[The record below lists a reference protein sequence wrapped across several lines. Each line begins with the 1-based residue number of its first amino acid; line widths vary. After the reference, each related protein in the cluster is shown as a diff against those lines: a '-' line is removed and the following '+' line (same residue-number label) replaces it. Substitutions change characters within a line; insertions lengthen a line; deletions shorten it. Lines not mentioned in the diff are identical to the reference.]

1 MSLDDEKRIA
11 AQAAAN
17 LVQDDMIVGLGT
29 GSTAAHAVRALG
41 QRLNDGL
48 KFIGVPT
55 SRATETLAGSL
66 GIKLVDPD
74 QVDAIDLTIDGT
86 DEINPAFEMIKG
98 GGAALFREKTIA
110 LISAQVAVIADSTK
124 LVDQLGQFPLP
135 IEVVP
140 FGINL
145 TRRRIVRAME
155 PYGLAP
161 GAIQLRLNADGTPL
175 VTDQGNH
182 ILDARFGRITDPALA
197 AQALDHITGIVE
209 HGLFINIATKLVIG
223 RGAEVVITHKGSV

>member
-17 LVQDDMIVGLGT
+17 LVQNGMIVGLGT

-41 QRLNDGL
+41 QRLGDGL
-48 KFIGVPT
+48 KFVGVPT
-55 SRATETLAGSL
+55 SRATEALAASL
-66 GIKLVDPD
+66 GIRLLDPD

-86 DEINPAFEMIKG
+86 DEINPAFDMIKG

-110 LISAQVAVIADSTK
+110 LISTQVAVIADSSK

-145 TRRRIVRAME
+145 TQRRIIQVMA
-155 PYGLAP
+155 PYGLAHD
-161 GAIQLRLNADGTPL
+161 AIHLRLNADGTPL

-182 ILDARFGRITDPALA
+182 ILDACFGRISDPAGA
-197 AQALDHITGIVE
+197 AQALDHVTGIVE
-209 HGLFINIATKLVIG
+209 HGLFINIATQLLIG
-223 RGAEVVITHKGSV
+223 RGTEVVISHKGSL